1 MIGER
6 RTYRLAK
13 RKAKHEYNKEQKER
27 LHNVAIY
34 SPQFFSREIKKKKSN
49 DQKVVLSVTIS
60 TFNILRIYIQ
70 IVMGL
75 VMMM

>member
-34 SPQFFSREIKKKKSN
+34 SPQFFWREIKKIKVKRSKS
-49 DQKVVLSVTIS
+49 STIS
-60 TFNILRIYIQ
+60 PLNILRIYIQ